1 MMNHNDHVLGTISI
15 TVYLPADGSELEV
28 ATGVDGH
35 LDLLTQ
41 LGALELARTSLYELA
56 DQPDHTEGE

>member
-1 MMNHNDHVLGTISI
+1 MNETRDHVLGTISI

-35 LDLLTQ
+35 IDLMTQ
-41 LGALELARTSLYELA
+41 LGALELARTSLYDLPA
-56 DQPDHTEGE
+56 QGD

>member
-1 MMNHNDHVLGTISI
+1 MEEHHDHVLGTISI

-35 LDLLTQ
+35 LDLMTQ
-41 LGALELARTSLYELA
+41 LGALELARTSLYDLPA
-56 DQPDHTEGE
+56 QGD